1 MVVSLKDQLLSPIWQ
16 IGRGPSS
23 EELDIAQKIAALSG
37 MCAGMGEHTSAGQQ
51 RRLGIANAIRQM
63 GEVTQSTAASAEE
76 GAAAAEELL
85 AQSESMK
92 STVGSLL
99 AIVGRSR
106 V

>member
-37 MCAGMGEHTSAGQQ
+37 MCAGMGEHTSAGQ
-51 RRLGIANAIRQM
+51 RRLGIANTIGQM

-76 GAAAAEELL
+76 GAVAAEELL